1 MPHLTIADGH
11 DDAAL
16 DDIEAGLVSKLPF
29 TSRVS
34 SVDLIVHDGAKWRVR
49 ASFALRE

>member
-1 MPHLTIADGH
+1 MPHLTIADGQ

-16 DDIEAGLVSKLPF
+16 DEIEADLVSKLPF

-34 SVDLIVHDGAKWRVR
+34 SADLMVHDGAKWQVR